1 MRSLQICLCLS
12 WYQSAELWVYFYKV
26 HSQPNTKTGCSLEI
40 CIMSHRT
47 SRIPFPTQIFTISFW
62 FIVWLYD
69 DQPIQCENR
78 SDYWATSKQTVDIT
92 VSFSRLCIWAHT
104 SAFNISHHHMSA
116 CAFCQ
121 LVIIQTSPAHF
132 RYIPGLISSLCLW
145 CKSSGSGVV
154 HTNTDLQLIC
164 TLSARF
170 FPNTVLSLYGSHGD
184 MNAVEG
190 ERVHIHS
197 APCLH
202 SKRGESRLSE
212 IAWKI
217 PHPLFELVQSLKFPH
232 KKTKTKKHM
241 KGWLTW
247 TQSWILLISS
257 PYQRLK
263 PANYTHFYS
272 VCFSLHICFRWK
284 RAP

>member
-1 MRSLQICLCLS
+1 MRSLQIRLCLS

-92 VSFSRLCIWAHT
+92 VSFSRLCIRAHT

-170 FPNTVLSLYGSHGD
+170 FTNS
-184 MNAVEG
+184 
-190 ERVHIHS
+190 
-197 APCLH
+197 
-202 SKRGESRLSE
+202 
-212 IAWKI
+212 
-217 PHPLFELVQSLKFPH
+217 PLPV
-232 KKTKTKKHM
+232 
-241 KGWLTW
+241 WLTW
-247 TQSWILLISS
+247 RHECSWRRKSTYPFSSRFAFTPSVAKAVWVKSHEKSHILSLN
-257 PYQRLK
+257 L
-263 PANYTHFYS
+263 
-272 VCFSLHICFRWK
+272 FSL
-284 RAP
+284 